1 MSEEDA
7 TRREEEDAPISEEE
21 YKEALKDLDMPD
33 FEGDAP
39 TVKRGE
45 EFHVEEGEPRERPR
59 KKKKPRP
66 RRSLRE
72 TLRSETTRR
81 ILWAI
86 PWIALAITI
95 IAIGDVVFAAAMV
108 ALGYIGLREYF
119 TMTERYSGGGEEAF
133 ETGLYAPEMHEPDL
147 LIRTSG
153 EQRISNYLLWQC
165 AYSEFVF
172 RDELWPDFTR
182 EAFGASLEEYR
193 SRQRRFG
200 ARA

>member
-1 MSEEDA
+1 
-7 TRREEEDAPISEEE
+7 
-21 YKEALKDLDMPD
+21 MPD

-45 EFHVEEGEPRERPR
+45 EFHVEEGEPRERPK

-95 IAIGDVVFAAAMV
+95 IAIGGVVFAAAMV

-119 TMTERYSGGGEEAF
+119 TMTERYRPL
-133 ETGLYAPEMHEPDL
+133 ETPACSSSAG
-147 LIRTSG
+147 
-153 EQRISNYLLWQC
+153 
-165 AYSEFVF
+165 
-172 RDELWPDFTR
+172 
-182 EAFGASLEEYR
+182 
-193 SRQRRFG
+193 
-200 ARA
+200 